1 MCDSIGLFEVSL
13 TLPLAPQFWRACS
26 SRVLFRVMMRRSQA
40 SCGTARAEVKE
51 IGARG
56 FPVRDKVRVRV
67 KG

>member
-1 MCDSIGLFEVSL
+1 
-13 TLPLAPQFWRACS
+13 
-26 SRVLFRVMMRRSQA
+26 VLFRVMMRRSQA